1 MSQRKLKPSTKTK
14 KSFLITID
22 EDKEGRRFTGISPR
36 GPITPPE
43 MLDAL
48 LDSLS
53 AVYLNIWGGR
63 KGEGIL
69 TPEEFCQTMV
79 TKTMARLAHYEM
91 KESTVQ

>member
-1 MSQRKLKPSTKTK
+1 MARTRIKPSLRVK
-14 KSFLITID
+14 KAFLITIEESKD
-22 EDKEGRRFTGISPR
+22 GKRFTGINPR

-53 AVYLNIWGGR
+53 AVYLNIWGGK

-79 TKTMARLAHYEM
+79 TKTMARLAHYDM
-91 KESTVQ
+91 KEATVQ